1 MSPRL
6 AFAKPLTASGVNSP
20 GKRGKK
26 KGDPTRVA
34 FLFVRI
40 NRCCLVSSRFGFETY
55 MTILNIN

>member
-6 AFAKPLTASGVNSP
+6 ALAKPLTASGVNSP

-34 FLFVRI
+34 FLFFIGVIR
-40 NRCCLVSSRFGFETY
+40 LDAA
-55 MTILNIN
+55 